1 MNASMNKAPKIN
13 TPTLED
19 KIASMNTHITAE
31 YDAAHLDLIEK
42 NKKGFKEAFELDNFE
57 AVKYLKQAELKEL
70 TKDTSADKK
79 KVTQLEKE
87 IEELTSL
94 IKLRDAEIARLTKEA
109 ESDIGKKNRENLKIV
124 KSGKAARSK
133 EYFIGGKEREK
144 EVLDMARLL
153 YTRELTSE
161 FGVDAKTLEK
171 KKLGQLKKMVEAR
184 REAEAAA
191 KGPVVDPGKEPV
203 VVVEKTELEKKKERL
218 DVLEGE
224 VEALMNKTPASKEEA
239 EAIKK
244 SLEEKIAEI
253 KKLSLEIAALEPTS
267 IPETPPVVP
276 TPEAVLA
283 KPNTTEKDTIAK
295 KLGPVGILYEDLV
308 REVPSFGNL
317 SYGQQL
323 LAIDNFQQRIMR
335 KTVDDAQARYDSEQ
349 GKRQWYN
356 PVKWWK
362 GMMKDYYVAGYEND
376 AMKKNQNL
384 ATGDKQQILAELSKQ
399 ISSVGY
405 EVMGKPDGTYT
416 ITYAKSPEGAPENVK
431 RAYDSLNTAATLF
444 TKIPKEWSY
453 EEATPEQQG
462 AYKLAKAQYES
473 ARTELTKT
481 LAEKSGDGKAFIESA
496 QIDAK
501 IWGMQAIRIH
511 ENTDGEMNR
520 IVKENSQF
528 YYKFKQWLPTFEK
541 MGQFGLGS
549 ATRWASAG
557 FLGWVA
563 APIAA
568 AVWGGYRGGKRA
580 EENIKNLNKKMRHG
594 FKTETQELLGLL
606 RNAKSQPERNAII
619 AKLESK
625 KTGTLRDLER
635 MQTNAR
641 LAYEK
646 NKSKE
651 NEERLN
657 EAKKLL
663 EMYRTGN
670 WGTLNTMTTKWFSE
684 NDVRDRTMIEADT
697 WVKNLE
703 KELVKLEKE
712 ENPDKRDKL
721 VTRLATRVQY
731 IDGALTNGNINF
743 GSGNAEIANLT
754 NLTLLMNRARLH
766 TTLEKDTPTAK
777 AFRTRYSA
785 VMARINQTSEAD
797 EERRGAYIWQQ
808 RIKGAVIAAAV
819 AGAGAYARHL
829 WEINHPEDTTGGGE
843 GGEDG
848 RKIPPV
854 VPPTPEENELVYKNF
869 SVDFSSRGSIQ
880 TWLEAKQELG
890 QLYAGVPKED
900 IPESYQHILN
910 TNATDLAKEFGH
922 FKPDQVNE
930 SLMILKGS
938 TLEFKDGNI
947 ISHSIRNINGVSENS
962 TLMVNNPG
970 TSPTVI
976 PEVNERYFDYQ
987 GNGHHGE
994 GNIIPEKPNTG
1005 ETVIVA
1011 EKPGPVGGEGIIEG
1025 EKPSPAGIGESKPN
1039 AHDVLGRIRGSGGE
1053 IKEAP
1058 GNEEVPAPSSETSN
1072 GDDYYYDPS
1081 KDGKLPQEQQHQ
1093 GNGGNYHPNDYWH
1106 SPFRGTNIGGPKP
1119 EYYGAGGEPM
1129 IPVNKTPGYLYGYKM
1144 PTGPG
1149 SMNDMFTSNNPGI
1162 NLNASYQFGGDRYF
1176 LASHQGDPA
1185 FEIFQF
1191 ADHLYRQT
1199 GILPYPGESYA
1210 SYFARVKVITHW

>member
-1 MNASMNKAPKIN
+1 MNKAPKIN

-19 KIASMNTHITAE
+19 KIASMNARITKE
-31 YDAAHLDLIEK
+31 YDAAYLDLIEK
-42 NKKGFKEAFELDNFE
+42 NKKGFKEAFELDNLE

-79 KVTQLEKE
+79 KVTQLEAEIKE
-87 IEELTSL
+87 LISL
-94 IKLRDAEIARLTKEA
+94 IALRDTEIARLTKEN
-109 ESDIGKKNRENLKIV
+109 ESDLGKKNRENLKIV
-124 KSGKAARSK
+124 RSGKTSRSK
-133 EYFIGGKEREK
+133 EYFVGGKEREK
-144 EVLDMARLL
+144 EVIDVARSL
-153 YTRELTSE
+153 YTRELTDV

-171 KKLGQLKKMVEAR
+171 KKLNQLKKMVEAR
-184 REAEAAA
+184 REAEIAA
-191 KGPVVDPGKEPV
+191 KGPVVGPNEKTP
-203 VVVEKTELEKKKERL
+203 VVVEKTELEKKKEEL
-218 DVLEGE
+218 GILKDEL
-224 VEALMNKTPASKEEA
+224 EALMKKEPASAEEQ
-239 EAIKK
+239 EAIQN
-244 SLEEKIAEI
+244 SIQEKVAKISA
-253 KKLSLEIAALEPTS
+253 LMAEIAALETAPTGE
-267 IPETPPVVP
+267 IPPVAQ

-283 KPNTTEKDTIAK
+283 KPNSTEKDTVAK

-335 KTVDDAQARYDSEQ
+335 KTVDDAQARYDTEQ
-349 GKRQWYN
+349 GKRPWYN

-362 GMMKDYYVAGYEND
+362 GMMKDYYIAGYEND
-376 AMKKNQNL
+376 AMKRNQNL
-384 ATGDKQQILAELSKQ
+384 GAGDKQQILSELSKQ
-399 ISSVGY
+399 ISAVGY

-416 ITYAKSPEGAPENVK
+416 ITYARAPEGAPENIK

-481 LAEKSGDGKAFIESA
+481 LAEKGGDGKAFVESA

-520 IVKENSQF
+520 IAKENSQF

-563 APIAA
+563 APVVA

-606 RNAKSQPERNAII
+606 RNAKSQPERDAII

-641 LAYEK
+641 IAYER

-684 NDVRDRTMIEADT
+684 NDVRDRTIIEADT

-743 GSGNAEIANLT
+743 GSGNAEITNLT
-754 NLTLLMNRARLH
+754 NLTLLMNRAKLH
-766 TTLEKDTPTAK
+766 TTLEKDTPIAQ

-829 WEINHPEDTTGGGE
+829 WEINHPENTDNTGGG
-843 GGEDG
+843 GGEED

-880 TWLEAKQELG
+880 TWLEAKQELA

-947 ISHSIRNINGVSENS
+947 ISHSVRNIHGISENS

-970 TSPTVI
+970 TNPTVI

-987 GNGHHGE
+987 GGGNGGE
-994 GNIIPEKPNTG
+994 GTITPVKPETGEPIIVGEKPEPVGG
-1005 ETVIVA
+1005 EGVIEG
-1011 EKPGPVGGEGIIEG
+1011 EKPGPV
-1025 EKPSPAGIGESKPN
+1025 GIGESKPN
-1039 AHDVLGRIRGSGGE
+1039 AHDVLGRTRGNGGE
-1053 IKEAP
+1053 AGEAP
-1058 GNEEVPAPSSETSN
+1058 APETDKTTSN

-1081 KDGKLPQEQQHQ
+1081 KDGKVEQHPQQQHQ

-1106 SPFRGTNIGGPKP
+1106 SPFQGTNIGGPKP

-1149 SMNDMFTSNNPGI
+1149 SMNDMFTTNNPGI

-1176 LASHQGDPA
+1176 LANHQGDPA
-1185 FEIFQF
+1185 FEIFRF

-1210 SYFARVKVITHW
+1210 YHMLSL